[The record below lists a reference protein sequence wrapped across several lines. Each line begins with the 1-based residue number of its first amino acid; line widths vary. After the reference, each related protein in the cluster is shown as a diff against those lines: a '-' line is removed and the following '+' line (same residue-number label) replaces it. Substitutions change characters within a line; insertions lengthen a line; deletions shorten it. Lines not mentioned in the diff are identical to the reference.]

1 MLALARLFRLS
12 FSVGVPPIP
21 SRVMVLFHNKEK
33 WLAILWRN
41 NTGIC
46 FVHASTA
53 LLLLL
58 LFSLCLKN
66 KIKV

>member
-12 FSVGVPPIP
+12 FSVGVPPTQ
-21 SRVMVLFHNKEK
+21 SRVMGLFYNKEK
-33 WLAILWRN
+33 WLVILWRN

-46 FVHASTA
+46 IVQASTA

-58 LFSLCLKN
+58 LISSCLKN